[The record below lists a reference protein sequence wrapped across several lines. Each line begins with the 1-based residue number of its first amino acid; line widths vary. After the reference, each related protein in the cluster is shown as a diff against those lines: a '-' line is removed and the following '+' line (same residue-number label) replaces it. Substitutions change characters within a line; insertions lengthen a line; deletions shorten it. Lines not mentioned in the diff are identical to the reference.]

1 MKTFYCNKEPFTHP
15 KNRRI
20 CFFLLTFC
28 LLFLALF
35 SACQKKI
42 DYFDYVSELRDNIFT
57 AETEGYALRI
67 YSVKKESPYAADGIP
82 KEVSARTEI
91 YFLAPEGDKE
101 CQISFSVEEKTYG
114 GEMSFDNVKAEY
126 YYSCS
131 LDISE
136 LKEFP
141 CKLRYGDSE
150 LTLTASS
157 VKNEKT
163 ITPKSIL
170 NGLEKE
176 ESELF
181 SSMTDKYGFAGEI
194 YCRLIFEESAYYYV
208 GIIDRSGNIQAFLIN
223 AETGKILA
231 KRQS

>member
-1 MKTFYCNKEPFTHP
+1 MKTFYHYNNPFIHLKNK
-15 KNRRI
+15 RI
-20 CFFLLTFC
+20 YFFFLTFC
-28 LLFLALF
+28 LLFLALL

-57 AETEGYALRI
+57 AETEEYSLRI

-91 YFLAPEGDKE
+91 YFLTPEGDKE
-101 CQISFSVEEKTYG
+101 CQISFSDGKQTYG
-114 GEMSFDNVKAEY
+114 GEMSFDNVKAEF

-131 LDISE
+131 LNISE
-136 LKEFP
+136 LKEIP
-141 CKLRYGDSE
+141 CEIRYGDIE
-150 LTLTASS
+150 LSLTATS
-157 VKNEKT
+157 VKSEKT
-163 ITPKSIL
+163 IAPKPLL
-170 NGLEKE
+170 NILEKE
-176 ESELF
+176 ETELF
-181 SSMTDKYGFAGEI
+181 SSMTDKYGFTGEI